1 MKKKSSK
8 DIWTGDGGI
17 LKYFYVF
24 SARKNFF
31 FFFDKIMIF
40 RSSKSE
46 REEIGVREITIFATM
61 KIKYEDKLTDIRY
74 V

>member
-1 MKKKSSK
+1 
-8 DIWTGDGGI
+8 
-17 LKYFYVF
+17 
-24 SARKNFF
+24 
-31 FFFDKIMIF
+31 MIF

-74 V
+74 VWKSG

>member
-1 MKKKSSK
+1 M
-8 DIWTGDGGI
+8 DRGWGNIEIFLRFFQRGRI
-17 LKYFYVF
+17 
-24 SARKNFF
+24 FF

>member
-1 MKKKSSK
+1 M
-8 DIWTGDGGI
+8 DRGWGNIEIFLRFFQRGRI
-17 LKYFYVF
+17 
-24 SARKNFF
+24 FF

-46 REEIGVREITIFATM
+46 RKEIGVREITIFATM

>member
-1 MKKKSSK
+1 M
-8 DIWTGDGGI
+8 DRGWGNIEI
-17 LKYFYVF
+17 FLRFF
-24 SARKNFF
+24 SEEEFFF

-74 V
+74 VWKSG

>member
-1 MKKKSSK
+1 M
-8 DIWTGDGGI
+8 DRGWGI

-24 SARKNFF
+24 SARKNFFF

>member
-1 MKKKSSK
+1 M
-8 DIWTGDGGI
+8 DRGWGNIEIFLRFFQRGRI
-17 LKYFYVF
+17 
-24 SARKNFF
+24 FF

-40 RSSKSE
+40 RNSKSE

-74 V
+74 VWKSG